1 VPTWA
6 IIVAAGTG
14 DRFGALKQFEPLGR
28 RRVVD
33 WSVATARDA
42 CDGVVLVVPASRL
55 DVPEPSTDVVVA
67 GGATRS
73 SSVRAGLAAVP
84 ESAEV
89 IVVHDAARPVASAG
103 LWKAVVD
110 AVGRGA
116 DAAVPVVPIRDTL
129 REVAGSPVDRARI
142 VAVQTPQ
149 AFRAEMLRRAHESGG
164 EATDD
169 ATLVEAVGGRVVL
182 VDGEPENLKITTPS
196 DLVVVASLVNR

>member
-6 IIVAAGTG
+6 IIVAGGTG
-14 DRFGALKQFEPLGR
+14 DRFGGPKQFEPLGG

-33 WSVATARDA
+33 WSLATAGEA
-42 CDGVVLVVPASRL
+42 CDGVVLVVPAARL
-55 DVPEPSTDVVVA
+55 DVPEPAADVVVA

-84 ESAEV
+84 GSAEV

-110 AVGRGA
+110 AVAGGA
-116 DAAVPVVPIRDTL
+116 DAAVPVVPVRDTL
-129 REVAGSPVDRARI
+129 REVGGAPVDRSTI

-149 AFRAEMLRRAHESGG
+149 AFRADALRRAHEPGG

-169 ATLVEAVGGRVVL
+169 ATLVEAVGGRVAL

-196 DLVVVASLVNR
+196 DLVMVASLVAR